1 MPPHRLHAAAAAG
14 DDGGLTMRS
23 LLFVPGDDDKKLAK
37 ALTSGADA
45 LIVDLEDSV
54 AEARKPAA
62 RASAA
67 AFLAEARRLATR
79 PRLYVRVNPFASGL
93 TAADLDAVIPAAPDG
108 IVLPKSRGGAD
119 VQRLGANLAVR
130 EAEHGLADGST
141 RVIAIATESARALFG
156 FASYRGASG
165 RLEGLAWGGE
175 DLSADLGAETNRLPD
190 GAYAAPYAL
199 ARTLTLVGAVAAEAR
214 PIDAVMT
221 NFRDLDG
228 LRAEALAA
236 RRDGFVAKM
245 AIHPAQVPIINEVF
259 SVSPEAI
266 ARARAVVA
274 AFEAA
279 PGAGVVALDGEM
291 LDLPHLKRAKRLLE
305 FGVRPSR
312 APRSDR
318 AADLET
324 DRAFCLADRNDAEVE
339 HMRAER
345 PAPELGERSLDPVGR
360 PGDQHLDRPVA
371 TVAHP
376 AGDAETQRDPAR
388 EVAVADA
395 LDVALDDDAPDQQR
409 LLAHQDRLS
418 SGCPNRRR
426 AGLRPRGTEVS
437 QQASI
442 A

>member
-1 MPPHRLHAAAAAG
+1 MPPHRVHAAAAAG

-62 RASAA
+62 RTFAA
-67 AFLAEARRLATR
+67 AFVAEARRRATR
-79 PRLYVRVNPFASGL
+79 PRLYIRVNALASGL
-93 TAADLDAVIPAAPDG
+93 TGVDLDAVIPAAPDG
-108 IVLPKSRGGAD
+108 VVLPKCRGGAD

-130 EAEHGLADGST
+130 EAEHGLIDGST
-141 RVIAIATESARALFG
+141 RIVAIATESARALFG

-175 DLSADLGAETNRLPD
+175 DLSVDIGAETNRLPD

-214 PIDAVMT
+214 PIDAVYT

-236 RRDGFVAKM
+236 RRDGFLAKM

-291 LDLPHLKRAKRLLE
+291 LDLPHLKRAKRLLD
-305 FGVRPSR
+305 S
-312 APRSDR
+312 A
-318 AADLET
+318 
-324 DRAFCLADRNDAEVE
+324 
-339 HMRAER
+339 
-345 PAPELGERSLDPVGR
+345 
-360 PGDQHLDRPVA
+360 
-371 TVAHP
+371 
-376 AGDAETQRDPAR
+376 
-388 EVAVADA
+388 
-395 LDVALDDDAPDQQR
+395 
-409 LLAHQDRLS
+409 
-418 SGCPNRRR
+418 
-426 AGLRPRGTEVS
+426 
-437 QQASI
+437 
-442 A
+442 

>member
-1 MPPHRLHAAAAAG
+1 
-14 DDGGLTMRS
+14 MRS
-23 LLFVPGDDDKKLAK
+23 LLFVPGDDVKKLAR

-62 RASAA
+62 RACAA
-67 AFLAEARRLATR
+67 AFLAESRRLATC
-79 PRLYVRVNPFASGL
+79 PRLYVRVNPLASGL
-93 TAADLDAVIPAAPDG
+93 TAADLGAVFPAAPDG
-108 IVLPKSRGGAD
+108 VVLPKCLGGAD

-130 EAEHGLADGST
+130 EAEHGLIDGST
-141 RVIAIATESARALFG
+141 RIVAIATESARALFG

-175 DLSADLGAETNRLPD
+175 DLSADIGAETNRLPD

-214 PIDAVMT
+214 PIDAVYT

-291 LDLPHLKRAKRLLE
+291 LDLPHLKRAKRLLD
-305 FGVRPSR
+305 S
-312 APRSDR
+312 A
-318 AADLET
+318 
-324 DRAFCLADRNDAEVE
+324 
-339 HMRAER
+339 
-345 PAPELGERSLDPVGR
+345 
-360 PGDQHLDRPVA
+360 
-371 TVAHP
+371 
-376 AGDAETQRDPAR
+376 
-388 EVAVADA
+388 
-395 LDVALDDDAPDQQR
+395 
-409 LLAHQDRLS
+409 
-418 SGCPNRRR
+418 
-426 AGLRPRGTEVS
+426 
-437 QQASI
+437 
-442 A
+442 

>member
-1 MPPHRLHAAAAAG
+1 
-14 DDGGLTMRS
+14 MRS

-37 ALTSGADA
+37 ALASGADA

-67 AFLAEARRLATR
+67 AFVAEARRLAAR

-108 IVLPKSRGGAD
+108 VVLPKCLGGAD

-141 RVIAIATESARALFG
+141 GIIAIATESARALFG
-156 FASYRGASG
+156 FAGYRGASG

-199 ARTLTLVGAVAAEAR
+199 ARTLTLVGAIAAEAR
-214 PIDAVMT
+214 PIDAVHT
-221 NFRDLDG
+221 NFRDLEG

-245 AIHPAQVPIINEVF
+245 AIHPAQVAVINQVF
-259 SVSPEAI
+259 TVPPEAI
-266 ARARAVVA
+266 ARARAIVA

-279 PGAGVVALDGEM
+279 PGAGVIALDGEM
-291 LDLPHLKRAKRLLE
+291 LDLPHLKRAKTLL
-305 FGVRPSR
+305 GS
-312 APRSDR
+312 A
-318 AADLET
+318 
-324 DRAFCLADRNDAEVE
+324 
-339 HMRAER
+339 
-345 PAPELGERSLDPVGR
+345 
-360 PGDQHLDRPVA
+360 
-371 TVAHP
+371 
-376 AGDAETQRDPAR
+376 
-388 EVAVADA
+388 
-395 LDVALDDDAPDQQR
+395 
-409 LLAHQDRLS
+409 
-418 SGCPNRRR
+418 
-426 AGLRPRGTEVS
+426 
-437 QQASI
+437 
-442 A
+442 

>member
-1 MPPHRLHAAAAAG
+1 
-14 DDGGLTMRS
+14 MRS

-62 RASAA
+62 RTFAA
-67 AFLAEARRLATR
+67 AFVAEARRLATR
-79 PRLYVRVNPFASGL
+79 PRLYVRVNAFASGL

-108 IVLPKSRGGAD
+108 VVLPKSLGGAD

-130 EAEHGLADGST
+130 EAEHGLIDGST
-141 RVIAIATESARALFG
+141 RIVAIATESARALFG

-175 DLSADLGAETNRLPD
+175 DLSVDIGAETNRLPD

-236 RRDGFVAKM
+236 RRDGFLAKM

-291 LDLPHLKRAKRLLE
+291 LDLPHLKRAKRLLD
-305 FGVRPSR
+305 S
-312 APRSDR
+312 A
-318 AADLET
+318 
-324 DRAFCLADRNDAEVE
+324 
-339 HMRAER
+339 
-345 PAPELGERSLDPVGR
+345 
-360 PGDQHLDRPVA
+360 
-371 TVAHP
+371 
-376 AGDAETQRDPAR
+376 
-388 EVAVADA
+388 
-395 LDVALDDDAPDQQR
+395 
-409 LLAHQDRLS
+409 
-418 SGCPNRRR
+418 
-426 AGLRPRGTEVS
+426 
-437 QQASI
+437 
-442 A
+442 

>member
-37 ALTSGADA
+37 ALASGADA

-67 AFLAEARRLATR
+67 AFVAEARRLAAR

-108 IVLPKSRGGAD
+108 VVLPKCLGGAD

-141 RVIAIATESARALFG
+141 GVIVIATESARALFG
-156 FASYRGASG
+156 FASYRGASR

-199 ARTLTLVGAVAAEAR
+199 ARTLALVGAVAAEAR

-228 LRAEALAA
+228 LRVEALAA
-236 RRDGFVAKM
+236 RRDGFLAKM

-266 ARARAVVA
+266 ARARAIVA

-291 LDLPHLKRAKRLLE
+291 LDLPHLKRAKRLLD
-305 FGVRPSR
+305 S
-312 APRSDR
+312 A
-318 AADLET
+318 
-324 DRAFCLADRNDAEVE
+324 
-339 HMRAER
+339 
-345 PAPELGERSLDPVGR
+345 
-360 PGDQHLDRPVA
+360 
-371 TVAHP
+371 
-376 AGDAETQRDPAR
+376 
-388 EVAVADA
+388 
-395 LDVALDDDAPDQQR
+395 
-409 LLAHQDRLS
+409 
-418 SGCPNRRR
+418 
-426 AGLRPRGTEVS
+426 
-437 QQASI
+437 
-442 A
+442 